1 MSKRMSLKQQKFLLF
16 LKSFVSSHGQSPTFE
31 EIKEGMEIKHNS
43 TVVYYIK
50 QLEEA
55 GLIYREEGSRGIC
68 LRENVRFS
76 KIPVLGYANAGYP
89 TLLAEEDLL
98 GYITVDN
105 RIVKNNGSVF
115 SVIIKGDSMNLAKV
129 NKKNLLDGKYAVV
142 DKNKE
147 YSDGSIVL
155 ALINSAATIKKINL
169 EKNRIILEPVSSNK
183 NHFPIF
189 ISNNEDLFINGVVTD
204 VL

>member
-1 MSKRMSLKQQKFLLF
+1 MSKRISLKQQKFSLF
-16 LKSFVSSHGQSPTFE
+16 LKNFISSHGQSPTFE
-31 EIKEGMEIKHNS
+31 EIKEGMGIKHNS

-68 LRENVRFS
+68 LKESIGFS

-98 GYITVDN
+98 GYVTVDS
-105 RIVKNNGSVF
+105 RILKNEGNVF
-115 SVIIKGDSMNLAKV
+115 SLIINGDSMDLARV
-129 NKKNLLDGKYAVV
+129 NQKNLLDGKYAII
-142 DKNKE
+142 DKNRE
-147 YSDGSIVL
+147 YADGNIVL
-155 ALINSAATIKKINL
+155 ALIDNAATIKKLNI
-169 EKNRIILEPVSSNK
+169 KNKSVILEPVSSNK

-189 ISNNEDLFINGVVTD
+189 ISDNENLFINGVVVD